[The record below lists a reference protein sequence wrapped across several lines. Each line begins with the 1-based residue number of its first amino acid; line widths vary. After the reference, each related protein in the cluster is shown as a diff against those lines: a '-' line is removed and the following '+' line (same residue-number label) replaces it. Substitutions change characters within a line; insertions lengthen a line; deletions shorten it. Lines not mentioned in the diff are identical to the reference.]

1 MEALRPERSKFV
13 GADDGGMTPL
23 AVFGARKECAGS
35 PRRLACE
42 MPEVTTGPTMEDD
55 MIDIAR
61 LRRHLDMTQE
71 EFAAVLGVT
80 VGTVNRWEN
89 GHFKPSRLAEKAL
102 KNLLSQVKKSG
113 LDGGRG

>member
-1 MEALRPERSKFV
+1 MKGR
-13 GADDGGMTPL
+13 
-23 AVFGARKECAGS
+23 

-42 MPEVTTGPTMEDD
+42 MPDVTKGMMVEDD
-55 MIDIAR
+55 VIDIAR

-71 EFAAVLGVT
+71 EFAAALGVT

-89 GHFKPSRLAEKAL
+89 GHFRPSRLAEKAL
-102 KNLLSQVKKSG
+102 KNLLSHAKKSG